1 MFAQSVSG
9 TVTDENG
16 NALFGA
22 NVTVEG
28 TSSGAATGA
37 DGSYSVDGVEGGTY
51 TVTASYIGYESASI
65 SVSVDG
71 SATANFSLASSA
83 VAGNSVS
90 VLGSRFARNVDEQA
104 VPVEVITELEIRA
117 SGYTETNDLLQ
128 ALVPS
133 YNSPKGYITDGSD
146 HMRPAT
152 LRGMAPNQTLVLV
165 NGKRR
170 HQGAL
175 VHVNGSVGR
184 GSTQVDLNAIPASAI
199 EKIEV
204 LRDGAAAQYGS
215 DAVAGVINLILK
227 EAGGA
232 DLSITYG
239 QNFSYFDRGYAAGEG
254 LIAGQDADTYS
265 WDLDT
270 EDDGTGYL
278 PYTSDRGTAR
288 SGLETVLKKDGRNLI
303 VHGGSGINLLGGS
316 VYVSGQ
322 LRDGGRSN
330 RAGLDPRQQYFSGT
344 ETARGSSSTGYGQES
359 AEYYAAKERAFN
371 RENHRIGSGEFEQ
384 VSLMFNGSFPME
396 NGGTFYIF
404 GGTNT
409 RDGESGC
416 YYRRARDN
424 RSVRAWYPDGFL
436 PLISPTLS
444 DKSLAFGMKGLLEGS
459 SSRDIVGAIAYDV
472 SVTTGGNDFEWGMK
486 NSHNATAGVG
496 PNQQSE
502 FNLGTLGYDQTTLN
516 ADFQTTTTLPGFE
529 GDVSLAWGAE
539 VRLENYTIEAGEEA
553 GYADYGYDIID
564 GPNGDPNKVQEWD
577 DLNGNGKYDAGE
589 PVIRRGADSAAVGCQ
604 CLPGL
609 APANEQDRD
618 REAVSVYSEISG
630 NLSDALTL
638 DLALRIENYSDF
650 GSTTNGKVAMRYE
663 LQEGVAAR
671 GSFSTGFRAPA
682 LQEAYFSSIAT
693 NFIDGVPLEVG
704 TFPVDTEAARALGA
718 TDLEPETSSNVSAG
732 MTYKDDKF
740 SLSVDA
746 YMITVEDRIS
756 MSETFKGSGT
766 TSNMVSFFAE
776 RGVPAAAGRYF
787 FNGID
792 TETTGLDIVA
802 TMREDVANGS
812 LLLKAAMNFND
823 TEVTNKGELVTPA
836 ALSAYTGEELLGR
849 ANTVRYESS
858 TPKESFQLSATLQK
872 PTSTFMW
879 KLNRWGEVTIP
890 AGTVQREQVLS
901 GKWTVDTEYSFQVNS
916 QVRLSLG
923 INNLF
928 DQYPDKTIKR
938 NSFNGIFQH
947 SGYSPFGFTGRYVYT
962 RLNMTL

>member
-1 MFAQSVSG
+1 MRKLYNMIALVLFSSLMFAQSVSG

-303 VHGGSGINLLGGS
+303 VHAGSGINLLGGS

-330 RAGLDPRQQYFSGT
+330 RAGLDPRQQYFNGMD
-344 ETARGSSSTGYGQES
+344 E
-359 AEYYAAKERAFN
+359 KERAFN

-396 NGGTFYIF
+396 NGGTFYMF
-404 GGTNT
+404 GGMNS

-416 YYRRARDN
+416 YYRRANDN
-424 RSVRAWYPDGFL
+424 RTLRAWYPGGFL

-444 DKSLAFGMKGLLEGS
+444 DQSLAFGMKGLLEGS
-459 SSRDIVGAIAYDV
+459 SSRDIVDAIAYDV

-502 FNLGTLGYDQTTLN
+502 FNLGTLGYKQTTVN

-553 GYADYGYDIID
+553 GYADYGYDVLD
-564 GPNGDPNKVQEWD
+564 GPK
-577 DLNGNGKYDAGE
+577 AG
-589 PVIRRGADSAAVGCQ
+589 ASAAVGCQ

-618 REAVSVYSEISG
+618 REAVSLYSEVSG
-630 NLSDALTL
+630 NLSEALSL
-638 DLALRIENYSDF
+638 DLALRMENYSDF

-718 TDLEPETSSNVSAG
+718 TDLEPETSNNVSAG

-938 NSFNGIFQH
+938 NSFHGIFQH

>member
-1 MFAQSVSG
+1 M
-9 TVTDENG
+9 
-16 NALFGA
+16 
-22 NVTVEG
+22 
-28 TSSGAATGA
+28 
-37 DGSYSVDGVEGGTY
+37 
-51 TVTASYIGYESASI
+51 
-65 SVSVDG
+65 
-71 SATANFSLASSA
+71 
-83 VAGNSVS
+83 
-90 VLGSRFARNVDEQA
+90 
-104 VPVEVITELEIRA
+104 
-117 SGYTETNDLLQ
+117 
-128 ALVPS
+128 
-133 YNSPKGYITDGSD
+133 
-146 HMRPAT
+146 
-152 LRGMAPNQTLVLV
+152 
-165 NGKRR
+165 
-170 HQGAL
+170 
-175 VHVNGSVGR
+175 
-184 GSTQVDLNAIPASAI
+184 
-199 EKIEV
+199 
-204 LRDGAAAQYGS
+204 
-215 DAVAGVINLILK
+215 
-227 EAGGA
+227 
-232 DLSITYG
+232 
-239 QNFSYFDRGYAAGEG
+239 
-254 LIAGQDADTYS
+254 
-265 WDLDT
+265 
-270 EDDGTGYL
+270 
-278 PYTSDRGTAR
+278 
-288 SGLETVLKKDGRNLI
+288 
-303 VHGGSGINLLGGS
+303 
-316 VYVSGQ
+316 
-322 LRDGGRSN
+322 
-330 RAGLDPRQQYFSGT
+330 
-344 ETARGSSSTGYGQES
+344 
-359 AEYYAAKERAFN
+359 
-371 RENHRIGSGEFEQ
+371 
-384 VSLMFNGSFPME
+384 
-396 NGGTFYIF
+396 
-404 GGTNT
+404 
-409 RDGESGC
+409 
-416 YYRRARDN
+416 
-424 RSVRAWYPDGFL
+424 
-436 PLISPTLS
+436 
-444 DKSLAFGMKGLLEGS
+444 
-459 SSRDIVGAIAYDV
+459 
-472 SVTTGGNDFEWGMK
+472 
-486 NSHNATAGVG
+486 
-496 PNQQSE
+496 
-502 FNLGTLGYDQTTLN
+502 
-516 ADFQTTTTLPGFE
+516 
-529 GDVSLAWGAE
+529 
-539 VRLENYTIEAGEEA
+539 
-553 GYADYGYDIID
+553 
-564 GPNGDPNKVQEWD
+564 
-577 DLNGNGKYDAGE
+577 
-589 PVIRRGADSAAVGCQ
+589 
-604 CLPGL
+604 
-609 APANEQDRD
+609 
-618 REAVSVYSEISG
+618 
-630 NLSDALTL
+630 TL
-638 DLALRIENYSDF
+638 DLALRMENYSDF